1 MAVQT
6 QFRRGNTLS
15 HSTFTGVIGEV
26 TVDTDKNVA
35 VVHNGSTAGGF
46 PLVKAQ
52 DLTTANV
59 AEVSNQYFTNARSIS
74 AFTSGT
80 GVTIAANGLVTVAV
94 APTYTDSNTYA
105 NVSLLGLATTS
116 YVSNA
121 IVITIRIP

>member
-6 QFRRGNTLS
+6 QLRRGNTLS
-15 HSTFTGVIGEV
+15 HSTF
-26 TVDTDKNVA
+26 
-35 VVHNGSTAGGF
+35 TAGGF

-59 AEVSNQYFTNARSIS
+59 TEVSNQYFTNTRSIS

-80 GVTIAANGLVTVAV
+80 GVTIAANGLITVAV

-105 NVSLLGLATTS
+105 NVSLLGLATTFLVMIIILLLLF
-116 YVSNA
+116 YQ
-121 IVITIRIP
+121 